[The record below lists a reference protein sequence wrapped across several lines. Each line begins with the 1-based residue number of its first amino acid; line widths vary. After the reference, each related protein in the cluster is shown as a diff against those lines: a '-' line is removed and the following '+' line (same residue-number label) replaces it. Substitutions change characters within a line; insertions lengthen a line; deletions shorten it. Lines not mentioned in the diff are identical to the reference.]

1 MLRKGRASAK
11 SPAQEQSKF
20 TMAKAMILATTEFK
34 QRSGINSAA
43 SYAMD
48 GHSVDLSEELVEQ
61 KPSIVSSE
69 EWHTDEQPVMPTA
82 ASSNSGIIR
91 VCWQCPEESTVFSHR
106 QRLEV

>member
-11 SPAQEQSKF
+11 HPEEKQSKF

-43 SYAMD
+43 TYLMD

-61 KPSIVSSE
+61 KPSIVRSQV
-69 EWHTDEQPVMPTA
+69 WATA
-82 ASSNSGIIR
+82 IEPPKNSTSNSGLIR
-91 VCWQCPEESTVFSHR
+91 VCWQCPEASTAFSQRQKLES
-106 QRLEV
+106 

>member
-1 MLRKGRASAK
+1 
-11 SPAQEQSKF
+11 
-20 TMAKAMILATTEFK
+20 MAKAMILATTEFK

-48 GHSVDLSEELVEQ
+48 GHSVDLSEELVDQ
-61 KPSIVSSE
+61 KPSIVSSD
-69 EWHTDEQPVMPTA
+69 EWHTDEQPVTPTVG
-82 ASSNSGIIR
+82 SSNSGTIR

>member
-20 TMAKAMILATTEFK
+20 TMAKAMVLATTEFK

-61 KPSIVSSE
+61 KPSIASSE
-69 EWHTDEQPVMPTA
+69 EWHTEEQPVTPLAT
-82 ASSNSGIIR
+82 SNSGTIR
-91 VCWQCPEESTVFSHR
+91 VCWQCPEESTVFSYR
-106 QRLEV
+106 QRQES

>member
-1 MLRKGRASAK
+1 
-11 SPAQEQSKF
+11 
-20 TMAKAMILATTEFK
+20 MAKAMILATTEFR

-61 KPSIVSSE
+61 KPSIVASR
-69 EWHTDEQPVMPTA
+69 EWDTPVQPIVTPA
-82 ASSNSGIIR
+82 ASSNAGIIR

-106 QRLEV
+106 QREEA